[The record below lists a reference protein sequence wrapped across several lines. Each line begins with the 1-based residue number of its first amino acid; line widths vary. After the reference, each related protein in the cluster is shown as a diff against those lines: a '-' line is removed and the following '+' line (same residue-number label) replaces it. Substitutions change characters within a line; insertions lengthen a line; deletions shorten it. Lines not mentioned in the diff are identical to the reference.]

1 MRSKSNASA
10 PAGVTVPL
18 SAWGALGIVYVVW
31 GSTYL
36 AIKVSIETLPPLVST
51 ALRFGGAAVLLL
63 AVIAAVR
70 PRTLRT
76 SRQQFVTAACSGVL
90 LLVGGNGMVV
100 LAEERISS
108 GLAALLV
115 STTPLWVVVL
125 RAVLGDVPSAATV
138 AGVALGFLGVAVLIS
153 GGGAV
158 GGSFWHSLLV
168 VGAAFSW
175 ACGSLLTAR
184 RPMPANPFVGSVIQM
199 AAGAVILGAI
209 GLIRGELR
217 GFTLDQVSTRSAVAL
232 IYLLIVGSVIAF
244 SAYVFVLGQLPVSTV
259 TTYAYVNPVFA
270 VFLGAVL
277 LSEPV
282 TSAVLLGGGV
292 IVAAVAV
299 VVTAEGRQRRNGRRA
314 AAAAASRADVPADQG
329 GGTAT
334 VCQDGHGDRSVRP
347 AGYPSAHRSGS
358 SRPAEEEPPHDA
370 PSHVGE
376 RARR

>member
-1 MRSKSNASA
+1 MRGKSNASV

-18 SAWGALGIVYVVW
+18 AAWGALGIVYVVW

-36 AIKVSIETLPPLVST
+36 AIKVSIETLPPLVS
-51 ALRFGGAAVLLL
+51 AAVRFSGAALLL
-63 AVIAAVR
+63 LGIIAVAR
-70 PRTLRT
+70 PRTLRIT
-76 SRQQFVTAACSGVL
+76 REQFVTAACSGVL

-125 RAVLGDVPSAATV
+125 RSILGDRPAGATFV
-138 AGVALGFLGVAVLIS
+138 GVALGFLGVAVLLS

-158 GGSFWHSLLV
+158 GGSVWHSLLV

-175 ACGSLLTAR
+175 ACGSLLTTR

-199 AAGAVILGAI
+199 AAGGVILGVI
-209 GLIRGELR
+209 GLLRGELR
-217 GFTLDQVSTRSAVAL
+217 GFELDQVSTRSALAL
-232 IYLLIVGSVIAF
+232 LYLLIVGSVIAF
-244 SAYVFVLGQLPVSTV
+244 SAYLFVLGQLPVSTV

-277 LSEPV
+277 LGERVSP
-282 TSAVLLGGGV
+282 TVLLGGGV

-299 VVTAEGRQRRNGRRA
+299 VVTAEGRQRRNQRRA
-314 AAAAASRADVPADQG
+314 AEADERRSAIPADL
-329 GGTAT
+329 GGTAA
-334 VCQDGHGDRSVRP
+334 VCTEGDSGGSVRP
-347 AGYPSAHRSGS
+347 AGYSSASPL
-358 SRPAEEEPPHDA
+358 PAEEEPAHDL
-370 PSHVGE
+370 PSRSGQRV
-376 RARR
+376 RR